1 MHLRLPRT
9 SSLSL
14 LLLLPAIHAQSVLT
28 PSPDRTGTADLSSA
42 VGAEWG
48 PYKVTNS
55 FETGYRFTT
64 VGGDAGLFRSVENY
78 GNGLRLFGGNFTA
91 HSKDG
96 HGRLFDAMSLT
107 TSGLGNDPYGMANL
121 RVEKNGLYRY
131 DMTWRRND
139 YFNPALLSGA
149 SDTLKNTRRTVQ
161 DHDLELSLSE
171 WAKLKL

>member
-64 VGGDAGLFRSVENY
+64 VGGDAGLFRSVE
-78 GNGLRLFGGNFTA
+78 
-91 HSKDG
+91 
-96 HGRLFDAMSLT
+96 
-107 TSGLGNDPYGMANL
+107 
-121 RVEKNGLYRY
+121 KNGLYRY

-161 DHDLELSLSE
+161 DHDIELSLSE